1 MFKKE
6 LKIFLVILVILSILM
21 HYEEFLTHPISHI
34 LALQN
39 SGAYGLGIYHPLIF
53 TFLVYIVFLIPRVF
67 FKILKRG
74 NNE

>member
-21 HYEEFLTHPISHI
+21 HYEEFLTYPISHI
-34 LALQN
+34 LALAS

-67 FKILKRG
+67 FKIFKKG
-74 NNE
+74 K